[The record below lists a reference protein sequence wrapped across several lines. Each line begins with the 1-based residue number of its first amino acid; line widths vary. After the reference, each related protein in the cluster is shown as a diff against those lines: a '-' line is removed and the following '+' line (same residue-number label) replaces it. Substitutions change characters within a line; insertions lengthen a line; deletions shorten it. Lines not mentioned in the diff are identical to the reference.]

1 MGLLDRM
8 STNRAEITYVHTA
21 IRYVSQPQ
29 QKLQHPQ
36 LLQTE
41 NELFFPIAK
50 LYSTGLQKLKHEPA
64 TNIVIKNQPDLCI
77 LLNHGCSNI

>member
-1 MGLLDRM
+1 MGLLDLM

-21 IRYVSQPQ
+21 ISYVSQTQ

-50 LYSTGLQKLKHEPA
+50 LYSTEADFLNSQKLKHCRVRGFQ
-64 TNIVIKNQPDLCI
+64 TKIKA
-77 LLNHGCSNI
+77 S